1 MKILC
6 VVPVYFPAFQYGGPI
21 ASVHN
26 LNKALVEKG
35 IEVTVF
41 TTNAGLE
48 GKVLTNLEIDING
61 VKVFYF
67 NFFKIFEFLGPTG
80 WQFSWPLTVALKN
93 KLKNFD
99 LIYLSAVW
107 NYPTAI
113 AAHYC
118 RKYKKPYIVSVR
130 GTLYPFTIRKKAWKK
145 WLYYKLITRNDLKM
159 ASAIHYTTQDEMEKC
174 HSSLDLK
181 NRAFI
186 APNIVDLSEG
196 ADSPPRNKF
205 RNQYQI
211 SEDKKII
218 LFLGRIHWIKGLDTL
233 IPAFAR
239 VLEKEPR
246 AILVLAGG
254 DDNGYKKII
263 EELIK
268 KYNLGRNIIFTGMII
283 GKEKLAAL
291 EDSDVF
297 VLPSYSENFGQAV
310 VESMACGV
318 AVVVTK
324 NVGIAPS
331 IKQADA
337 GIVIDKDEK
346 QLAEAILKI
355 LANPSLAKEMGQR
368 GRHLVETEFSSSAVS
383 DKFIE
388 ICKGII

>member
-1 MKILC
+1 
-6 VVPVYFPAFQYGGPI
+6 
-21 ASVHN
+21 
-26 LNKALVEKG
+26 
-35 IEVTVF
+35 
-41 TTNAGLE
+41 
-48 GKVLTNLEIDING
+48 
-61 VKVFYF
+61 
-67 NFFKIFEFLGPTG
+67 
-80 WQFSWPLTVALKN
+80 
-93 KLKNFD
+93 
-99 LIYLSAVW
+99 
-107 NYPTAI
+107 
-113 AAHYC
+113 
-118 RKYKKPYIVSVR
+118 VR

-145 WLYYKLITRNDLKM
+145 WLYYKLITRNDLKT
-159 ASAIHYTTQDEMEKC
+159 ASVIHYTTQDELEKC
-174 HSSLDLK
+174 HSFLGLK
-181 NRAFI
+181 NRAFV
-186 APNIVDLSEG
+186 APNIIDLAEY
-196 ADSPPRNKF
+196 ANPPIRNQF
-205 RNQYQI
+205 RNRYQI
-211 SEDKKII
+211 SQDKKIV

-233 IPAFAR
+233 IPAFAK
-239 VLEKEPR
+239 VLEKEPW

-310 VESMACGV
+310 VEAMACGT
-318 AVVVTK
+318 AVVVAK

>member
-145 WLYYKLITRNDLKM
+145 W
-159 ASAIHYTTQDEMEKC
+159 
-174 HSSLDLK
+174 
-181 NRAFI
+181 
-186 APNIVDLSEG
+186 
-196 ADSPPRNKF
+196 
-205 RNQYQI
+205 
-211 SEDKKII
+211 
-218 LFLGRIHWIKGLDTL
+218 
-233 IPAFAR
+233 
-239 VLEKEPR
+239 
-246 AILVLAGG
+246 
-254 DDNGYKKII
+254 
-263 EELIK
+263 
-268 KYNLGRNIIFTGMII
+268 
-283 GKEKLAAL
+283 
-291 EDSDVF
+291 
-297 VLPSYSENFGQAV
+297 
-310 VESMACGV
+310 
-318 AVVVTK
+318 
-324 NVGIAPS
+324 
-331 IKQADA
+331 
-337 GIVIDKDEK
+337 
-346 QLAEAILKI
+346 
-355 LANPSLAKEMGQR
+355 
-368 GRHLVETEFSSSAVS
+368 
-383 DKFIE
+383 
-388 ICKGII
+388 